1 MPFQKPLIN
10 PRENYNVPYLFARR
24 SAGGRTDYNPGKA
37 ASHFCLGEG
46 MGPHDWLVTSGS
58 CSKQLIA
65 EHELCPADRAAM
77 VGAQGGLLAAATRM
91 EWAILLFSG
100 IRAAAAAFQ
109 VWQQI
114 RDKNAA
120 AKAFDRDTRKS
131 PQAREAAQ
139 QLVTVAPQGV
149 IKDLEARAD
158 KCWRLQR
165 GIGWP
170 LPSR

>member
-1 MPFQKPLIN
+1 
-10 PRENYNVPYLFARR
+10 
-24 SAGGRTDYNPGKA
+24 
-37 ASHFCLGEG
+37 
-46 MGPHDWLVTSGS
+46 
-58 CSKQLIA
+58 
-65 EHELCPADRAAM
+65 
-77 VGAQGGLLAAATRM
+77 M

-120 AKAFDRDTRKS
+120 AKAFDETFRDTRKS

-158 KCWRLQR
+158 R
-165 GIGWP
+165 P